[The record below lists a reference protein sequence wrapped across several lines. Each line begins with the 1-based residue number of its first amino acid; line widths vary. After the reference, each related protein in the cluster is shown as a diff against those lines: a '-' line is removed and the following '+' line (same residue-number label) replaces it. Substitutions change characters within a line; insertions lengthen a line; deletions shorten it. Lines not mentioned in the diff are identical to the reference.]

1 MMSYL
6 KLIRWQTLLLLI
18 LTQFLVKYGIIAGL
32 IPDRL
37 GFIETP
43 DPAFILMV
51 IATAFL
57 AAAGF
62 AINDYFDVKKD
73 LMTHPDR
80 VMVDVKVPRNK
91 VILTHTIFNILGVSA
106 GIGAS
111 CLAGKPV
118 YSWIFVLLS
127 VFLFIYSA
135 RLKKRIAGSALMIAV
150 FPFAAIELVWLFESR
165 MFPEFI
171 GGQHLV
177 ISRFVAF
184 YGFFA
189 FLTTIILEYLKQLEE
204 LNFEVNG
211 TSSFIRKTG
220 KTKGQILI
228 YLLMFLSAGL
238 LISAAPLILF
248 PNYKIT
254 MTILVVVLILI
265 GTAMFRFPKAIE
277 KGDYRSTVIILKAA
291 MLVGVLSMLTISMV

>member
-1 MMSYL
+1 MKSYL
-6 KLIRWQTLLLLI
+6 KLIRWQTLLFLI

-32 IPDRL
+32 VPDRI

-73 LMTHPDR
+73 LLTHPDR

-91 VILTHTIFNILGVSA
+91 VILTHTIFNILGVGT
-106 GIGAS
+106 GIAAS
-111 CLAGKPV
+111 WMAGKPF
-118 YSWIFVLLS
+118 YSLIFILLS
-127 VFLFIYSA
+127 IFLFVYSA
-135 RLKKRIAGSALMIAV
+135 RLKKRVSGSAIMIAV

-165 MFPEFI
+165 IFPELI
-171 GGQHLV
+171 GEQHLT

-189 FLTTIILEYLKQLEE
+189 FLTTIILEYLKQLDE
-204 LNFEVNG
+204 LKYDMNG
-211 TSSFIRKTG
+211 TNSFIRNLG
-220 KTKGQILI
+220 ANKGQILI

-238 LISAAPLILF
+238 LISAAPVILF
-248 PNYKIT
+248 PYYRIT
-254 MTILVVVLILI
+254 MTVLVVVLILI
-265 GTAMFRFPKAIE
+265 GVAMFRFTKAIE
-277 KGDYRSTVIILKAA
+277 TKDYRLIVIILKAA
-291 MLVGVLSMLTISMV
+291 MLVGVLSMLTISIR

>member
-1 MMSYL
+1 MKSYL
-6 KLIRWQTLLLLI
+6 KLIRWQTLLFLI

-32 IPDRL
+32 VPDRI

-73 LMTHPDR
+73 LLTHPDR

-91 VILTHTIFNILGVSA
+91 VILTHTIFNILGVGT
-106 GIGAS
+106 GIAAS
-111 CLAGKPV
+111 WMAGKPF
-118 YSWIFVLLS
+118 YSLIFILLS
-127 VFLFIYSA
+127 IFLFIYSA
-135 RLKKRIAGSALMIAV
+135 RLKKRVSGSAIMIAV

-165 MFPEFI
+165 IFPELI
-171 GGQHLV
+171 GEQHLT

-189 FLTTIILEYLKQLEE
+189 FLTTIILEYLKQLDE
-204 LNFEVNG
+204 LKYDMNG
-211 TSSFIRKTG
+211 TNSFIRNLG
-220 KTKGQILI
+220 ANKGQILI

-238 LISAAPLILF
+238 LISAAPVILF
-248 PNYKIT
+248 PYYRIT
-254 MTILVVVLILI
+254 MTVLVVVLILI
-265 GTAMFRFPKAIE
+265 GVAMFRFTKAIE
-277 KGDYRSTVIILKAA
+277 TKDYRLIVIILKAA
-291 MLVGVLSMLTISMV
+291 MLVGVLSMLTISIR

>member
-1 MMSYL
+1 MKSYL
-6 KLIRWQTLLLLI
+6 KLIRWQTLLFLI

-32 IPDRL
+32 VPDRI

-43 DPAFILMV
+43 DPAFMLMV

-80 VMVDVKVPRNK
+80 VTVDVKVPRNK

-106 GIGAS
+106 GIAAS
-111 CLAGKPV
+111 WMAGKPI
-118 YSWIFVLLS
+118 YSLIFILLS
-127 VFLFIYSA
+127 IFLFIFSA
-135 RLKKRIAGSALMIAV
+135 RLKKRVSGSAIMIAV

-165 MFPEFI
+165 IFPELI
-171 GGQHLV
+171 GEQHLT

-189 FLTTIILEYLKQLEE
+189 FLTTIILEYLKQLDE
-204 LNFEVNG
+204 LKYDMNG
-211 TSSFIRKTG
+211 TNSFIRNLG
-220 KTKGQILI
+220 ANKGQILI

-238 LISAAPLILF
+238 LISAAPVILF
-248 PNYKIT
+248 PYYRIT
-254 MTILVVVLILI
+254 ITVLVVVLILI
-265 GTAMFRFPKAIE
+265 GVAMFRFTKAIE
-277 KGDYRSTVIILKAA
+277 TKDYRLIVIILKAA
-291 MLVGVLSMLTISMV
+291 MLVGVLSMLTISIR